1 MPVKIISVEQRR
13 YKFLYSGSLFILDN
27 EKKQNN
33 QSKSKPERKCPGCEI
48 IPGARLTVHWQ
59 LLWDWR
65 IREDKEYEGIKR
77 LLSLGKEF
85 GGELMRAYVYGWVPL
100 LFTRNYHDTV
110 C

>member
-33 QSKSKPERKCPGCEI
+33 QSKSKPEGKCPGCEI

-59 LLWDWR
+59 LLWDRR
-65 IREDKEYEGIKR
+65 IREDTEYEGHKETPVT
-77 LLSLGKEF
+77 GK
-85 GGELMRAYVYGWVPL
+85 GV
-100 LFTRNYHDTV
+100 
-110 C
+110 